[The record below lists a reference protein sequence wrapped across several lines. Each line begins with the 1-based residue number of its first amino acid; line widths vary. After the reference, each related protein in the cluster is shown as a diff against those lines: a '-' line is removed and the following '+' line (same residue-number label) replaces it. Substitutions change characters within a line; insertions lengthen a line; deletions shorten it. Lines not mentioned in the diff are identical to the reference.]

1 MPKKKSAKKEET
13 LLEQECVQPQEQP
26 TLQQEAENIPTDDQ
40 TVQAQAA
47 LPPAASTLPVQSRAG
62 TALDTAVPPI
72 RMPVTEQERRNF
84 WGRVLLLLTLGAV
97 LAGAVFIFLYRPNTY
112 SERTNSVKFLYNAT
126 ENTTTVTVNGTAVG
140 EPYAGACTAY
150 SYDSDGGRCA
160 ALINGVL
167 YVIDGREVRELYA
180 GVTDFCFSQNGKVIA
195 YRTTESYLY
204 YAILGREV
212 QTSLISKA
220 TADRNYCLSPDGKE
234 MFYTYTQEQS
244 VRVDIYSRTN
254 SKPNFAKTTG
264 LVPIAVG
271 DGCKYIY
278 YKDTDGS
285 LFYMEGEKAEPVKC
299 FASEQPY
306 TLTFNR
312 DFSQVLL
319 DGALGTQL
327 FERGERVVMPD
338 LKTGEQLVLQA
349 NQRAAMRTLPA
360 AKQYL
365 IKSFSKNFYLKKGN
379 EGDGVMLVWLGRKG
393 ELSDISFVDEELSR
407 VTVTDKG
414 VYYLEIAKK
423 AEETQ
428 CYLFRCKSG
437 KEEPERLSWEN
448 ITEFCVNSDGSR
460 LFYTDQHGAL
470 YAMAVEGVPD
480 RLADTIDAGTLC
492 VSSHDAFYYSVFG
505 TLYVSDNGSKPREL
519 GRTSARVFVDG
530 YTAYFIE
537 PDANGTFTVYAN
549 HRNRRQDSLVA
560 SGIAAIQ

>member
-1 MPKKKSAKKEET
+1 MPKKKRAKRDEAPRA
-13 LLEQECVQPQEQP
+13 QECVQEKQTPSV
-26 TLQQEAENIPTDDQ
+26 QQEPEHIPPIDQ
-40 TVQAQAA
+40 TVQAGAA
-47 LPPAASTLPVQSRAG
+47 LPPAASTLPVQRKTD
-62 TALDTAVPPI
+62 TALDAAVPPI
-72 RMPVTEQERRNF
+72 HIPPTEQERQNF

-140 EPYAGACTAY
+140 EPYAGVCTEY

-160 ALINGVL
+160 ALIDSAL
-167 YVIDGREVRELYA
+167 YIIDGREVSKLYA
-180 GVTDFCFSQNGKVIA
+180 GVTDFCFSQNGKVVA
-195 YRTTESYLY
+195 YRTSENYLY
-204 YAILGREV
+204 YTILGREV
-212 QTSLISKA
+212 QTSLISKT
-220 TADRNYCLSPDGKE
+220 TANRNYCLSPDGKE
-234 MFYTYTQEQS
+234 MFYTYAQDDS

-271 DGCKYIY
+271 DRCKYIY
-278 YKDTDGS
+278 YKDAEGA

-327 FERGERVVMPD
+327 FLKGERVVMPD
-338 LKTGEQLVLQA
+338 LKTGEMLLLQA
-349 NQRAAMRTLPA
+349 NQRAAMRTLA
-360 AKQYL
+360 GATQYL
-365 IKSFSKNFYLKKGN
+365 IKSFSKNFYLKKG
-379 EGDGVMLVWLGRKG
+379 EQGDGVMLVYLGRKG
-393 ELSDISFVDEELSR
+393 ELSDISFVDEDLSR

-414 VYYLEIAKK
+414 VYYLEVAKK

-428 CYLFRCKSG
+428 CYLFRCKNG
-437 KEEPERLSWEN
+437 KKEPERLSWEN

-470 YAMAVEGVPD
+470 YAMSVEGVPD

-505 TLYVSDNGSKPREL
+505 TLYVSDNGGKPREL
-519 GRTSARVFVDG
+519 DRASAKVLVDG
-530 YTAYFIE
+530 YTVYFIE
-537 PDANGTFTVYAN
+537 PNQGGTFSVYSN
-549 HRNRRQDSLVA
+549 HRNRRHDSFVA
-560 SGIAAIQ
+560 SGIASVQ